1 VLIRAVGP
9 GLGRF
14 RVNNPLAAARLEV
27 FRAGTSLGS
36 NEGWENQATP
46 AARTQ
51 IIAATNAVGT
61 FALGNGS
68 LDSAL
73 LLTLD
78 PGSYSVVVTGVG
90 GATGEVLAE
99 IYDVSRNASR
109 LTNLS
114 SLSRIDAG
122 NEAVIPGVVVA
133 GNTPRTVV
141 LRAIGPG
148 LVPFGRPAA
157 TVLSDPRL
165 TLFSGVQ
172 AQANNNNWGQTNG
185 ATLGAV
191 FPVIGAFPL
200 NSPNEAALLT
210 TLTPGS
216 YTLQASA
223 APGNAGNATGLV
235 LVELY
240 EVP

>member
-1 VLIRAVGP
+1 
-9 GLGRF
+9 
-14 RVNNPLAAARLEV
+14 
-27 FRAGTSLGS
+27 
-36 NEGWENQATP
+36 
-46 AARTQ
+46 
-51 IIAATNAVGT
+51 
-61 FALGNGS
+61 
-68 LDSAL
+68 
-73 LLTLD
+73 
-78 PGSYSVVVTGVG
+78 VTGVG
-90 GATGEVLAE
+90 GATGEVMAE

-114 SLSRIDAG
+114 ALSRVDAN

-157 TVLSDPRL
+157 TVLTDPRL

-172 AQANNNNWGQTNG
+172 PQAANNNWGQTNG
-185 ATLGAV
+185 ATLAAV

-200 NSPNEAALLT
+200 TNANEAALLT
-210 TLTPGS
+210 TLAPGA
-216 YTLQASA
+216 YTLQA
-223 APGNAGNATGLV
+223 APTPGNGGNAGNTTGVV

>member
-1 VLIRAVGP
+1 VGP
-9 GLGRF
+9 GLARF
-14 RVNNPLAAARLEV
+14 RVDNPLAAARLEV

-36 NEGWENQATP
+36 NEGWENQVTP

-51 IIAATNAVGT
+51 LIAATNAVGT

-78 PGSYSVVVTGVG
+78 PGSYSVVVTGIG
-90 GATGEVLAE
+90 GATGEVMAE

-114 SLSRIDAG
+114 SLSRVDAN

-157 TVLSDPRL
+157 TVLPDPRL

-185 ATLGAV
+185 ATLAAV

-200 NSPNEAALLT
+200 TNANEAALLT

-223 APGNAGNATGLV
+223 TPGSPGNATGLV